1 MLFFIKRIW
10 NNYGFELI
18 LVVSLVTI
26 VILALYNKIRGTKGA
41 FSNDKYDTYSEI
53 IDSLD
58 AKKPRPS
65 PSFAAFRANKHHPH
79 TKTMSKGEFE
89 CKRVL
94 ESLFRRPFTNQR
106 PDFLRN
112 PVTGGHF
119 NMELDC
125 YNKDMG
131 LAVEYNGIQHYK
143 FVPYFHRNKD
153 HFLNQKYRDD
163 MKRRMCRD
171 NRITLIEVPYSVK
184 LEDIEQF
191 LIKQCKKTGYI

>member
-26 VILALYNKIRGTKGA
+26 IILALYNKIRGIKGA
-41 FSNDKYDTYSEI
+41 FSNDRYDTYHDI

-58 AKKPRPS
+58 AKKPRSHP
-65 PSFAAFRANKHHPH
+65 FASYHEYNRHRP
-79 TKTMSKGEFE
+79 KTMSKGEFE

-94 ESLFRRPFTNQR
+94 ENLFGRPFTNQR

-125 YNKDMG
+125 YNEDMR

-184 LEDIEQF
+184 IEDIEQF